1 MGMRGVSDLWVWVF
15 CCSDLALLS
24 HMVGCAAAVC
34 LDAVS
39 SCHKCRALVGVWH
52 ADIARRCGWWRV
64 VALGQ
69 LSDAA
74 CYQEGPD
81 DAITCD
87 IRLQIVAMGA
97 RESYLL
103 LHFSSTAF
111 GICTAGTY
119 QEDAR
124 FGFFLLFEVFHGG
137 FLN

>member
-1 MGMRGVSDLWVWVF
+1 MRGVSDLWVWVF

-24 HMVGCAAAVC
+24 HMVRCAAAVC

-39 SCHKCRALVGVWH
+39 SCHECRALVGVWH

-81 DAITCD
+81 GAITCD
-87 IRLQIVAMGA
+87 IRLQVVAMGT

-103 LHFSSTAF
+103 LHFSFTAL
-111 GICTAGTY
+111 GIRTTGTY
-119 QEDAR
+119 QQDAE
-124 FGFFLLFEVFHGG
+124 FGQHRLFSFDFSFFLS
-137 FLN
+137 